1 MAATAAASAAADA
14 AASDPPAEDE
24 QHQQPERRKKP
35 SYVGVS
41 RAVSGYSA
49 FNRYDQGSPDDG
61 GGGGGYSRRKKSSL
75 GVPEQIPVSSPPQ
88 TLDHSSS
95 PTPFDNMRQITT
107 PLQSGGG
114 GGANGHHRDVTDR
127 AAASSSSSSYVRSS
141 YMVSAATTSS
151 SSSSAMKYHY
161 SSPSS
166 RGESPMS
173 SDAALSP
180 DAVASSTASSSGG
193 NLVAKQI
200 ERLYGPRAQSL
211 RSPPSGGSSEDEELG
226 GGRVI
231 SPPGGDG
238 DGCSK
243 QQPERKVSGG
253 FFSKRFGISR
263 QKDRHTANDSRIVEE
278 RESTRNNNNN
288 NGPLEFKQLKVP
300 AVFRLL
306 RPEFREQL
314 KSSSCQIPSDQTT
327 TPSPTKKKLSPANSS
342 ASSSGATVARES
354 VVAARERVIPIQR
367 SDGVVVQT
375 PPSNGNDSTPKSSRL
390 LQEATMPK
398 RGSERIIPI
407 VRETPKELPQPVKER
422 SPSPPKPRERIIPV
436 QKSPERILD
445 RRPSAEEDKAPA
457 PVSIS
462 PREKPS
468 SPARQQQGLG
478 SPSHQ
483 VTSPGLVASTMRD
496 AVADA
501 VEEEEQA
508 EEAAAAVVP
517 LNGLST
523 VAEDT
528 QEEEEAAAQQQEEV
542 LEDPYET
549 VGGVHECAPALS
561 TIMEV
566 EDESASS
573 TGGSQVNL
581 KALASRQTSAVEGEA
596 VGGAKAAAAQAPP
609 VSVAAA
615 AAGDASS
622 TAAGGEP
629 VRDGHYFIKVRS
641 GGEKMDDDYCRAAL
655 G

>member
-14 AASDPPAEDE
+14 AAGDPPADDD
-24 QHQQPERRKKP
+24 QHQQPDRRKKP

-88 TLDHSSS
+88 TLDRSSS

-141 YMVSAATTSS
+141 YMVSAATTS

-327 TPSPTKKKLSPANSS
+327 TPSPTKKKLSPAN
-342 ASSSGATVARES
+342 SSSGATVARES